1 MGTAPNGYN
10 TPKTNWTAG
19 NVPTASDFNRIEMN
33 IKAVEE
39 GQRTIDPAQVPA
51 SNQGSLRQFLDWF
64 ANRIR
69 AITGKANW
77 YDAPSKTLEDLNTHI
92 NAAAPHSGHETPA
105 GAQAKVNTHASSKQT
120 HGISGSYYIAKT
132 SRSDQLPA
140 WDDIQSKPS
149 SFAPSKHASTHK
161 TGGTDVITP
170 ADIGAAVNV
179 VYTATIQA
187 ANWSGSEAPFSQ
199 SVSVSGI
206 LSTDT
211 PIIDVVMSGTYGTDI
226 ERSSQWNYVYR
237 AVTGANSI
245 TFYAKTKP
253 TIDLPVQ
260 IKVVR

>member
-105 GAQAKVNTHASSKQT
+105 GAQAKAEAAAGAVRAELDAHKADYANPHHVKAEQVFALGGVPAGTT
-120 HGISGSYYIAKT
+120 FPT
-132 SRSDQLPA
+132 SPAPYTLFFRTDLNKLFVYLP
-140 WDDIQSKPS
+140 
-149 SFAPSKHASTHK
+149 
-161 TGGTDVITP
+161 
-170 ADIGAAVNV
+170 
-179 VYTATIQA
+179 
-187 ANWSGSEAPFSQ
+187 
-199 SVSVSGI
+199 
-206 LSTDT
+206 
-211 PIIDVVMSGTYGTDI
+211 
-226 ERSSQWNYVYR
+226 
-237 AVTGANSI
+237 
-245 TFYAKTKP
+245 
-253 TIDLPVQ
+253 
-260 IKVVR
+260 

>member
-140 WDDIQSKPS
+140 WSDVQGKPS
-149 SFAPSKHASTHK
+149 SYTPSAHASSHRTGGGDAIAPTDIGAASSTDLTNHGNSKQTHGVSGSYYIAKTSRSDQLPAWSDVQGKPSSYTPSAHASTHK
-161 TGGTDVITP
+161 TGGTDVLTP
-170 ADIGAAVNV
+170 ADIGAA
-179 VYTATIQA
+179 
-187 ANWSGSEAPFSQ
+187 G
-199 SVSVSGI
+199 
-206 LSTDT
+206 
-211 PIIDVVMSGTYGTDI
+211 
-226 ERSSQWNYVYR
+226 
-237 AVTGANSI
+237 
-245 TFYAKTKP
+245 
-253 TIDLPVQ
+253 
-260 IKVVR
+260 